1 MTYATFLFKH
11 ILKNKLSYLP
21 LILVLLACLGTLF
34 LNAQTYEQNSRVA
47 QAHDNIARNTVL
59 MAEAEERLK
68 QLEQG
73 TAEYDSLIKNIQI
86 TKDNLKRENQLLEA
100 IETGDWGT
108 VYDTEAKVLSDYLE
122 LSQEQTESRD
132 QLLEQALERDIKLY
146 KELQKVDFTYEDS
159 HLPSTAT
166 QFSLSLFR
174 YILPAL
180 LPVGLA
186 YVLTNLYG
194 SAYEGRLDKNRLLPE
209 SLLSV
214 TLKNI
219 AVGSSYSLLT
229 LLAILTPVVLVSG
242 FAYGWGNL
250 NYPILF
256 YSLTTKEMYFSAIG
270 QVLVPT
276 ITLHALSL
284 VFMTVLIYL
293 MTILTKNKMTAL
305 FISTIVLLS
314 GIALPSVLAP
324 VSAVAH
330 LIPTTYVRSFD
341 ITTGVFQHGIENF
354 QVNTGLGIGV
364 LLTSTVALVLLC
376 LLAQK
381 PKNNLRITA

>member
-1 MTYATFLFKH
+1 MAHVTFLVKQ
-11 ILKNKLSYLP
+11 ILKNKLSYIP
-21 LILVLLACLGTLF
+21 YFLILSVCLGTLF
-34 LNAQTYEQNSRVA
+34 LNHQTYKKMNLGTMAQQTAMDSRQNLEKLKQDLKTLTEGDDGYAFLIST
-47 QAHDNIARNTVL
+47 IAS
-59 MAEAEERLK
+59 AEEFVSFDLSRAAAF
-68 QLEQG
+68 EQSNW
-73 TAEYDSLIKNIQI
+73 EQ
-86 TKDNLKRENQLLEA
+86 
-100 IETGDWGT
+100 
-108 VYDTEAKVLSDYLE
+108 VYKLE
-122 LSQEQTESRD
+122 LESLRRIEAYSGD
-132 QLLEQALERDIKLY
+132 SMTTSFQDAVERDKL
-146 KELQKVDFTYEDS
+146 KFTKLSEKNLPYEDEY
-159 HLPSTAT
+159 LPTTAT
-166 QFSLSLFR
+166 QFTLSIFR

-194 SAYEGRLDKNRLLPE
+194 SAYEGKLDKNRLLPQ
-209 SLLSV
+209 SLVSV
-214 TLKNI
+214 VGKNI
-219 AVGSSYSLLT
+219 CVGSLYSLLT
-229 LLAILTPVVLVSG
+229 LLMVLGPVVLVSG
-242 FAYGWGNL
+242 LFYGWGNL

-256 YSLTTKEMYFSAIG
+256 YSLTTKEMFFSAIG
-270 QVLVPT
+270 QVILPT
-276 ITLHALSL
+276 ILLHALSL

-293 MTILTKNKMTAL
+293 ITVLTKNKMTAL

-364 LLTSTVALVLLC
+364 LILSTLVLSLLC

-381 PKNNLRITA
+381 TKNNLRITA